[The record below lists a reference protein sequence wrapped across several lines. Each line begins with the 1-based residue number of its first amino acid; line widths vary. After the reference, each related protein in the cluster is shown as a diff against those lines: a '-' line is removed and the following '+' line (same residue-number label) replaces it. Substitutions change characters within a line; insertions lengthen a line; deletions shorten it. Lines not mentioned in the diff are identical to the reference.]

1 MKEGDYIVIR
11 ELRFALDE
19 SNDVVLPSSDSEG
32 RDIDK
37 GVLLKKQDMSIPGVE
52 RLTILR
58 NDMTQKTWMTGYPR
72 IAVVINEG

>member
-19 SNDVVLPSSDSEG
+19 SNDVVLPNSVSEG
-32 RDIDK
+32 YDIDK
-37 GVLLKKQDMSIPGVE
+37 GVLLKKRDTGIPGVE
-52 RLTILR
+52 SLTILR

-72 IAVVINEG
+72 VAVVINEG